1 MNPNTQEQLGAL
13 INEYRDQCL
22 WFLRPDYFPMTPE
35 EARRVLDLIA
45 RYGDR
50 AGYKRAC
57 EIRSWLLRD
66 SKATS

>member
-1 MNPNTQEQLGAL
+1 MNTQKQLAAL

-22 WFLRPDYFPMTPE
+22 WFLLPDYYPTTAE
-35 EARRVLDLIA
+35 ESLRVLDLIA

-50 AGYKRAC
+50 AGYQRAC
-57 EIRSWLLRD
+57 EIRSWLSLD